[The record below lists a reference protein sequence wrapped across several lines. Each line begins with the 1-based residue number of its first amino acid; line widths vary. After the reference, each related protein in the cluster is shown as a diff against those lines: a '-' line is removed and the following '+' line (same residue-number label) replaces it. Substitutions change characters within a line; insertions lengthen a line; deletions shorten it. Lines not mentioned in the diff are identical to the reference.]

1 MYNSCIETKK
11 YDGIGWCAWDS
22 EYKEDRWGCCTP
34 SCSNGIICF
43 ACFPSSLPRSQVN
56 VGDRLDTLDECKSMC
71 LDDPK
76 CLAIEFGKEGEKFE
90 GRCLLN
96 SESVD
101 FKNSSKVDAW
111 IRTTDCGN

>member
-1 MYNSCIETKK
+1 MVPYCTSCYLLGSVLEK
-11 YDGIGWCAWDS
+11 YIG
-22 EYKEDRWGCCTP
+22 T
-34 SCSNGIICF
+34 
-43 ACFPSSLPRSQVN
+43 
-56 VGDRLDTLDECKSMC
+56 TLDKCKSMC

-76 CLAIEFGKEGEKFE
+76 CLALEFGKEGEKFE

-111 IRTTDCGN
+111 IRTTDCGNWLFFKATKCGRMIKVYWLYLSIFEE